1 MKIYVYYLS
10 IPLPGRKGVESG
22 GVCVHVASNRLHSHP
37 KHRRRPS
44 LVLRMLEP
52 KPCLHLRI
60 HAAVVVTAFDV
71 AWWQSEAQGRQ
82 SWRNTLVF
90 EFLGCVGC
98 VPSTTWGVNVTS
110 LGVLWHWTS
119 IVVFFSSFYLVFLCF
134 WQKIVLNIFTNS
146 EWPDTESPYPIPVNT
161 LTVIN
166 SLFSCVCV
174 PPSCD

>member
-22 GVCVHVASNRLHSHP
+22 GVCVHVASNRLYSHP
-37 KHRRRPS
+37 KHTRRPS

-90 EFLGCVGC
+90 WVSRLCWLRPLHDVRRECYVPWRAVTLDLDCSFLFKFLFGFFMLLTENRFKYFHQLWMTRHWV
-98 VPSTTWGVNVTS
+98 S
-110 LGVLWHWTS
+110 LPHSCKHPDCDKL
-119 IVVFFSSFYLVFLCF
+119 LV
-134 WQKIVLNIFTNS
+134 
-146 EWPDTESPYPIPVNT
+146 
-161 LTVIN
+161 
-166 SLFSCVCV
+166 
-174 PPSCD
+174 